1 MTKSNNC
8 KRRGF
13 GRIEL
18 ILVILIVLTGFFL
31 AIPFINT
38 FFNIPNKKSVIQ
50 HDQDLTNWNAGME
63 KNQSN
68 IPAQIL
74 GNK

>member
-1 MTKSNNC
+1 MTKSNNF

-31 AIPFINT
+31 AILFINT
-38 FFNIPNKKSVIQ
+38 FLNIPNKKSGIQ